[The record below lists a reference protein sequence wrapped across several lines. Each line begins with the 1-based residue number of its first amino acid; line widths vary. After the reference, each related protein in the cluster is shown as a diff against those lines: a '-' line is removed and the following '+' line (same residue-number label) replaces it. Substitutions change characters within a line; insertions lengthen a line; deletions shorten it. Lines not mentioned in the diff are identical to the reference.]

1 MTPLRSITAMNKLT
15 PALAALAIALTGCS
29 TQPETQNAEAQE
41 TTTQATTEAPAPH
54 TSDRW
59 AFDYYGGYAEFNLPT
74 EEPSNEWAQQ
84 VMDYRAEAGIEE
96 PSNEW
101 AQQVMDYRAEAGIEE
116 PIYWATIE
124 ADNTNGTQDF
134 TADGFIFVTEDGQ
147 QVQSVEGASELLDEA
162 QEAIDDTD
170 FYNRGVDLYNER
182 NDPIK
187 PGAKADI
194 PVAFYENVE
203 PAHVYVVDGLSSEL
217 EAYPLP

>member
-15 PALAALAIALTGCS
+15 PALAALAVALTGCS

-59 AFDYYGGYAEFNLPT
+59 AFDYYGGYAEFTLPA
-74 EEPSNEWAQQ
+74 EEPNSEWAQQ
-84 VMDYRAEAGIEE
+84 VMDYRAEAGI
-96 PSNEW
+96 
-101 AQQVMDYRAEAGIEE
+101 DE
-116 PIYWATIE
+116 PIYWTTIE

-147 QVQSVEGASELLDEA
+147 QVQSVEGASDLLDEA

-187 PGAKADI
+187 PGAKADV

>member
-1 MTPLRSITAMNKLT
+1 MNKLT

-96 PSNEW
+96 P
-101 AQQVMDYRAEAGIEE
+101 
-116 PIYWATIE
+116 IYWTTIE
-124 ADNTNGTQDF
+124 ADNTNGTQDL

-187 PGAKADI
+187 PGAKADV

-203 PAHVYVVDGLSSEL
+203 PAHVYVVDGLSSDL

>member
-1 MTPLRSITAMNKLT
+1 MNKLT

-59 AFDYYGGYAEFNLPT
+59 AFDYYGGYAEFTLPT

-96 PSNEW
+96 P
-101 AQQVMDYRAEAGIEE
+101 
-116 PIYWATIE
+116 IYWTTIE
-124 ADNTNGTQDF
+124 ADNTSGTQDF

-147 QVQSVEGASELLDEA
+147 QVQSIEGASELLDEA

-187 PGAKADI
+187 PGAKADV

>member
-1 MTPLRSITAMNKLT
+1 MTPLGSITAMNKLT
-15 PALAALAIALTGCS
+15 PALAALTIALTGCS
-29 TQPETQNAEAQE
+29 TQPETQNAEAQA

-59 AFDYYGGYAEFNLPT
+59 AFDYYGGYAEFTLPT
-74 EEPSNEWAQQ
+74 EEPNS
-84 VMDYRAEAGIEE
+84 
-96 PSNEW
+96 EW

-116 PIYWATIE
+116 PIYWTTIE

-147 QVQSVEGASELLDEA
+147 QVQSVESASELLDEA

-187 PGAKADI
+187 PGAKADV

-203 PAHVYVVDGLSSEL
+203 PAHVYVVDGLSSDL

>member
-1 MTPLRSITAMNKLT
+1 MNKLT
-15 PALAALAIALTGCS
+15 PTLAALAIALTGCS

-59 AFDYYGGYAEFNLPT
+59 AFDYYGGYAEFTLPT

-96 PSNEW
+96 P
-101 AQQVMDYRAEAGIEE
+101 
-116 PIYWATIE
+116 IYWTTIE

-134 TADGFIFVTEDGQ
+134 TADGFIFVTDDGQ
-147 QVQSVEGASELLDEA
+147 QVQSVEGASDLLDEA

>member
-1 MTPLRSITAMNKLT
+1 MNKLT

-59 AFDYYGGYAEFNLPT
+59 AFDYYGGYAEFTLPT
-74 EEPSNEWAQQ
+74 EEPS
-84 VMDYRAEAGIEE
+84 
-96 PSNEW
+96 SEW

-116 PIYWATIE
+116 PIYWTTIE

-147 QVQSVEGASELLDEA
+147 QVQSVEGASDLLDEA

-187 PGAKADI
+187 PGAKADV

>member
-1 MTPLRSITAMNKLT
+1 MTPLGSITAMNKLT

-96 PSNEW
+96 P
-101 AQQVMDYRAEAGIEE
+101 
-116 PIYWATIE
+116 IYWTTIE

-147 QVQSVEGASELLDEA
+147 QVQSVESASDLLDEA

-203 PAHVYVVDGLSSEL
+203 PAHVYVVDGLSSDL

>member
-1 MTPLRSITAMNKLT
+1 MNKLT

-41 TTTQATTEAPAPH
+41 ATTQATTEAPAPH

-59 AFDYYGGYAEFNLPT
+59 AFDYYGGYAEFALPT
-74 EEPSNEWAQQ
+74 EEPTS
-84 VMDYRAEAGIEE
+84 
-96 PSNEW
+96 EW

-116 PIYWATIE
+116 PIYWTTIE

-147 QVQSVEGASELLDEA
+147 QVQSVESASDLLDEA

-187 PGAKADI
+187 AGAKADI
-194 PVAFYENVE
+194 PVAFYEQVE

>member
-1 MTPLRSITAMNKLT
+1 MTPLGSITAMNKLT

-96 PSNEW
+96 P
-101 AQQVMDYRAEAGIEE
+101 
-116 PIYWATIE
+116 IYWTTIE

-134 TADGFIFVTEDGQ
+134 TADGFIFVTDDGQ
-147 QVQSVEGASELLDEA
+147 QVQSVESASDLLDEA
-162 QEAIDDTD
+162 QEAIDDTG

-203 PAHVYVVDGLSSEL
+203 PAHVYVVDGISSEL

>member
-1 MTPLRSITAMNKLT
+1 MTPLGSITAMKNT
-15 PALAALAIALTGCS
+15 TLAIAAIALMLTGCAS
-29 TQPETQNAEAQE
+29 EPEETQQQAPTNSQPP
-41 TTTQATTEAPAPH
+41 TTEPAATTA
-54 TSDRW
+54 SDRW
-59 AFDYYGGYAEFNLPT
+59 AFDYYGGYAEFTLPA
-74 EEPSNEWAQQ
+74 EEPTT
-84 VMDYRAEAGIEE
+84 
-96 PSNEW
+96 EW

-116 PIYWATIE
+116 PIYWTTIE

-134 TADGFIFVTEDGQ
+134 TADGFIFVTDDGQ
-147 QVQSVEGASELLDEA
+147 QVQSVESASDLLDEA

>member
-1 MTPLRSITAMNKLT
+1 MNKLT
-15 PALAALAIALTGCS
+15 PTLAALALALTGCS

-96 PSNEW
+96 P
-101 AQQVMDYRAEAGIEE
+101 
-116 PIYWATIE
+116 IYWTTIE

-134 TADGFIFVTEDGQ
+134 TADGLIFVTEDGQ
-147 QVQSVEGASELLDEA
+147 QVQSVESASDLLDEA

>member
-1 MTPLRSITAMNKLT
+1 MNKLT
-15 PALAALAIALTGCS
+15 PAIAALAIALTGCS

-96 PSNEW
+96 P
-101 AQQVMDYRAEAGIEE
+101 
-116 PIYWATIE
+116 IYWTTIE

-134 TADGFIFVTEDGQ
+134 TADGFIFVTEGGQ
-147 QVQSVEGASELLDEA
+147 QVQSVEIASDLLDEA

-182 NDPIK
+182 NDPVK
-187 PGAKADI
+187 PGAKADV

>member
-1 MTPLRSITAMNKLT
+1 MNKLT

-59 AFDYYGGYAEFNLPT
+59 AFDYYGGYAEFTLPT

-96 PSNEW
+96 P
-101 AQQVMDYRAEAGIEE
+101 
-116 PIYWATIE
+116 IYWTTIE
-124 ADNTNGTQDF
+124 ADNTNGAQDF
-134 TADGFIFVTEDGQ
+134 TTDGFIFVTEDGQ
-147 QVQSVEGASELLDEA
+147 QVQSIESASDLLDEA

-203 PAHVYVVDGLSSEL
+203 PAHVYVVDGLSNEL

>member
-1 MTPLRSITAMNKLT
+1 MNKLT

-59 AFDYYGGYAEFNLPT
+59 AFDYYGGYAEFTLPT
-74 EEPSNEWAQQ
+74 EEPNS
-84 VMDYRAEAGIEE
+84 
-96 PSNEW
+96 EW

-116 PIYWATIE
+116 PIYWTTIE
-124 ADNTNGTQDF
+124 ADNTTGTQDF

-147 QVQSVEGASELLDEA
+147 QVQSVESASDLLDEA
-162 QEAIDDTD
+162 QESIDDTD

>member
-1 MTPLRSITAMNKLT
+1 MNKLT

-41 TTTQATTEAPAPH
+41 ATTQATTEAPAPH

-59 AFDYYGGYAEFNLPT
+59 AFDYYGGYAEFTLP
-74 EEPSNEWAQQ
+74 A
-84 VMDYRAEAGIEE
+84 EE

-116 PIYWATIE
+116 PIYWTTIE

-134 TADGFIFVTEDGQ
+134 TADGFIFVTDDGQ

>member
-1 MTPLRSITAMNKLT
+1 MTLNRSITAMNKLIPT
-15 PALAALAIALTGCS
+15 LAALAVALTGCS

-59 AFDYYGGYAEFNLPT
+59 AFDYYGGYAEFTLPT
-74 EEPSNEWAQQ
+74 EEPN
-84 VMDYRAEAGIEE
+84 
-96 PSNEW
+96 NEW

-116 PIYWATIE
+116 PIYWTTIE

-147 QVQSVEGASELLDEA
+147 QVQSIEGASELLDEA

-194 PVAFYENVE
+194 PVAFYENVD

>member
-1 MTPLRSITAMNKLT
+1 MNKLT

-59 AFDYYGGYAEFNLPT
+59 AFDYYSGYAEFTLPT

-96 PSNEW
+96 P
-101 AQQVMDYRAEAGIEE
+101 
-116 PIYWATIE
+116 IYWTTIE

-147 QVQSVEGASELLDEA
+147 QVQSVESASDLLDEA

-187 PGAKADI
+187 PGAKADV

>member
-1 MTPLRSITAMNKLT
+1 MNKLT
-15 PALAALAIALTGCS
+15 PALAALAVALTGCS

-74 EEPSNEWAQQ
+74 EEPNS
-84 VMDYRAEAGIEE
+84 
-96 PSNEW
+96 EW

-116 PIYWATIE
+116 PIYWTTIE

-147 QVQSVEGASELLDEA
+147 QVQSIEGASDLLDEA

-182 NDPIK
+182 TDPIK
-187 PGAKADI
+187 AGAKGDI
-194 PVAFYENVE
+194 PVAFYEQAE
-203 PAHVYVVDGLSSEL
+203 PTTVYVTDGLSSEL
-217 EAYPLP
+217 MAYPLP

>member
-1 MTPLRSITAMNKLT
+1 MNKLT

-96 PSNEW
+96 P
-101 AQQVMDYRAEAGIEE
+101 
-116 PIYWATIE
+116 IYWTTIE

-147 QVQSVEGASELLDEA
+147 QVQSVESASDLLDEA

-187 PGAKADI
+187 PGAKADV

>member
-1 MTPLRSITAMNKLT
+1 MTLNRSITAMNKLIPT
-15 PALAALAIALTGCS
+15 LAALAVALTGCS

-59 AFDYYGGYAEFNLPT
+59 AFDYYGGYAEFTLPT
-74 EEPSNEWAQQ
+74 EEPN
-84 VMDYRAEAGIEE
+84 
-96 PSNEW
+96 NEW

-116 PIYWATIE
+116 PIYWTTIE
-124 ADNTNGTQDF
+124 ADNTSGTQDF

-147 QVQSVEGASELLDEA
+147 QVQSIEGASDLLDEA

-187 PGAKADI
+187 PGAKADV

>member
-1 MTPLRSITAMNKLT
+1 MNKLT
-15 PALAALAIALTGCS
+15 PTLAALALALTGCS

-59 AFDYYGGYAEFNLPT
+59 AFDYYGGYAEFTLPT
-74 EEPSNEWAQQ
+74 EEPN
-84 VMDYRAEAGIEE
+84 
-96 PSNEW
+96 NEW

-116 PIYWATIE
+116 PIYWTTIE
-124 ADNTNGTQDF
+124 ADNTSGTQDF

-147 QVQSVEGASELLDEA
+147 QVQSIEGASELLDEA

-187 PGAKADI
+187 PGAKADV

>member
-1 MTPLRSITAMNKLT
+1 MNKLT
-15 PALAALAIALTGCS
+15 PALAALALTLTGCS

-59 AFDYYGGYAEFNLPT
+59 AFDYYGGYAEFTLPT
-74 EEPSNEWAQQ
+74 EEPN
-84 VMDYRAEAGIEE
+84 
-96 PSNEW
+96 NEW

-116 PIYWATIE
+116 PIYWTTIE
-124 ADNTNGTQDF
+124 ADNTSGTQDF

-147 QVQSVEGASELLDEA
+147 QVQSIEGASELLDEA

-187 PGAKADI
+187 PGAKADV

>member
-1 MTPLRSITAMNKLT
+1 MKKLTLAVAITAL
-15 PALAALAIALTGCS
+15 ALAGCTS
-29 TQPETQNAEAQE
+29 EPEEAQQH
-41 TTTQATTEAPAPH
+41 TPTSPQPATTEATAPT

-74 EEPSNEWAQQ
+74 EEPS
-84 VMDYRAEAGIEE
+84 
-96 PSNEW
+96 SEW

-116 PIYWATIE
+116 PIYWTTIE

-134 TADGFIFVTEDGQ
+134 TADGLIFVTDDGQ
-147 QVQSVEGASELLDEA
+147 QVQSVESASDLLDEA

-187 PGAKADI
+187 PGAKADV
-194 PVAFYENVE
+194 PVAFYESVE

>member
-1 MTPLRSITAMNKLT
+1 MNKLT

-29 TQPETQNAEAQE
+29 AQPETQNAEAQE
-41 TTTQATTEAPAPH
+41 ATTQATTEAPAPH

-59 AFDYYGGYAEFNLPT
+59 AFDYYGGYAEFALPT

-96 PSNEW
+96 P
-101 AQQVMDYRAEAGIEE
+101 
-116 PIYWATIE
+116 IYWTTIE

>member
-1 MTPLRSITAMNKLT
+1 MNKLT

-29 TQPETQNAEAQE
+29 TQPEAQNAEARE

-59 AFDYYGGYAEFNLPT
+59 AFDYYGGYAEFTLP
-74 EEPSNEWAQQ
+74 A
-84 VMDYRAEAGIEE
+84 EE

-116 PIYWATIE
+116 PIYWTTID

-134 TADGFIFVTEDGQ
+134 TADGFIFVTETGQ
-147 QVQSVEGASELLDEA
+147 QVQSVESASDLLDEA

-187 PGAKADI
+187 PGAKADV

>member
-1 MTPLRSITAMNKLT
+1 MTPLGSITAMNKLT

-96 PSNEW
+96 P
-101 AQQVMDYRAEAGIEE
+101 
-116 PIYWATIE
+116 IYWTTIE

-134 TADGFIFVTEDGQ
+134 TADGFIFVTDDGQ
-147 QVQSVEGASELLDEA
+147 QVQSVESASDLLDEA
-162 QEAIDDTD
+162 QEAIDDTG

-194 PVAFYENVE
+194 PVAFYENVG
-203 PAHVYVVDGLSSEL
+203 PAHVYVVDGISSEL

>member
-1 MTPLRSITAMNKLT
+1 MTPLGSITAMNKLT

-96 PSNEW
+96 P
-101 AQQVMDYRAEAGIEE
+101 
-116 PIYWATIE
+116 IYWTTIE
-124 ADNTNGTQDF
+124 ADNTNGTQDL

>member
-1 MTPLRSITAMNKLT
+1 MNKLT

-41 TTTQATTEAPAPH
+41 ATTQATTEAPAPH

-59 AFDYYGGYAEFNLPT
+59 AFDYYGGYAEFTLP
-74 EEPSNEWAQQ
+74 A
-84 VMDYRAEAGIEE
+84 EE

-116 PIYWATIE
+116 PIYWTTIE

-134 TADGFIFVTEDGQ
+134 TADGFIFVTDDGQ
-147 QVQSVEGASELLDEA
+147 QVQSVESASDLLDEA
-162 QEAIDDTD
+162 QESIDDTD

-187 PGAKADI
+187 QGAKADI

-203 PAHVYVVDGLSSEL
+203 PSHVYVVDGLSSEL

>member
-1 MTPLRSITAMNKLT
+1 MTPLGSITAMKKPT
-15 PALAALAIALTGCS
+15 LAIAAIALILSGCAGQPQEAEDQDPAAS
-29 TQPETQNAEAQE
+29 TAPDTTAAEP
-41 TTTQATTEAPAPH
+41 T

-59 AFDYYGGYAEFNLPT
+59 AFDYYGGYAEFTLPT
-74 EEPSNEWAQQ
+74 EEPNS
-84 VMDYRAEAGIEE
+84 
-96 PSNEW
+96 EW

-116 PIYWATIE
+116 PIYWTTIE

-134 TADGFIFVTEDGQ
+134 TADGLIFVTEDGQ
-147 QVQSVEGASELLDEA
+147 QVQSIESASELLDEA

-187 PGAKADI
+187 PGAKADV

-203 PAHVYVVDGLSSEL
+203 PAHVYVADGLSSEL

>member
-1 MTPLRSITAMNKLT
+1 MNKLT
-15 PALAALAIALTGCS
+15 PALAALAVALTGCS

-59 AFDYYGGYAEFNLPT
+59 AFDYYGGYAEFNLPA

-84 VMDYRAEAGIEE
+84 VMDYRAEAGI
-96 PSNEW
+96 
-101 AQQVMDYRAEAGIEE
+101 DE
-116 PIYWATIE
+116 PIYWTTIE

-147 QVQSVEGASELLDEA
+147 QVQSVEGASDLLDEA

-203 PAHVYVVDGLSSEL
+203 PAHVYVVDGLSNEL

>member
-1 MTPLRSITAMNKLT
+1 MNKLT

-59 AFDYYGGYAEFNLPT
+59 AFDYYGGYAEFTLPT

-96 PSNEW
+96 P
-101 AQQVMDYRAEAGIEE
+101 
-116 PIYWATIE
+116 IYWTTIE
-124 ADNTNGTQDF
+124 ADNTSGTQDF
-134 TADGFIFVTEDGQ
+134 TADGFIFVAEDGQ
-147 QVQSVEGASELLDEA
+147 QVQSIEGASELLDEA

-187 PGAKADI
+187 PGAKADV